1 MEEAD
6 TVSKYSVPDL
16 LQLVPAAAHD
26 DGVGSVGTEP
36 HTGHAVAVTLVS
48 DVVLAVD
55 QSVPQLD
62 GLVPVLVPR
71 SACSQRW

>member
-36 HTGHAVAVTLVS
+36 HTGHAVTVTLVS

-55 QSVPQLD
+55 Q
-62 GLVPVLVPR
+62 
-71 SACSQRW
+71 CSTA